1 MKKLLSIFV
10 LAAVAF
16 AAQAVD
22 VTVFDGTDQNDCV
35 PIRATYYDYWD
46 VYNVQF
52 IYPAAELTALQGK
65 EITSVK
71 FYVANDNGNVMN
83 GGKMALY
90 IGTTTQSSFPDWS
103 PSFISD
109 DAFTKVAEISMVH
122 GVPEVVFDF
131 DEPWTYEGGNMVM
144 MTRLIEKGTYSDY
157 GYFYGRNADGV
168 KNAAY
173 GLYSVSATSFYPK
186 TTFTYDGEE
195 PQGNVATTL
204 AQANAME
211 DNTEFTFNGDAVVTV
226 CWNGSVYLRDESGY
240 GQIVDAATF
249 ENGQVLSQGWNA
261 TKTSENGWVKYTD
274 ATGLSASGETNAELA
289 AAQVLTAFPDE
300 SMLNAYVV
308 AENVTKSFLPIRTIT
323 LPDGN
328 KISLT
333 GNGNQPAT
341 GNYNI
346 YGLIWKSGETLV
358 FEPVAW
364 EMVPEWQLGDV
375 NHDRAVNVAD
385 VTDLIKYILTSGA
398 EPEVFYPAQANV
410 DGEGQI
416 NVADVTA
423 LIQKILQN

>member
-1 MKKLLSIFV
+1 MRKLLSIFV

-22 VTVFDGTDQNDCV
+22 VTVFDGTATSSEI
-35 PIRATYYDYWD
+35 PISSRFMDWSPFTHQ
-46 VYNVQF
+46 V

-65 EITSVK
+65 DIKSVK
-71 FYVANDNGNVMN
+71 YYIYNT
-83 GGKMALY
+83 GGCTLKDGKVSLS
-90 IGTTTQSSFPDWS
+90 IGITDQADFAAYS
-103 PSFISD
+103 PSYV
-109 DAFTKVAEISMVH
+109 TGLTLVAEMPMQV
-122 GVPEVVFDF
+122 GVNEIEFVFDTA
-131 DEPWTYEGGNMVM
+131 WKYEGGNIVIQ
-144 MTRLIEKGTYSDY
+144 TVIE
-157 GYFYGRNADGV
+157 ADG
-168 KNAAY
+168 
-173 GLYSVSATSFYPK
+173 SVTGSEGTFFLGQAVAKQSANGSLVNVYDFAPK

-195 PQGNVATTL
+195 PQVNIATTL
-204 AQANAME
+204 AQANAMD

-226 CWNGSVYLRDESGY
+226 CWKNSVYLRDESGY

-249 ENGQVLSQGWNA
+249 ENGQVLSQGWKA
-261 TKTSENGWVKYTD
+261 TKTSDNGWVKFINAAD
-274 ATGLSASGETNAELA
+274 LSASGETNAELA

-308 AENVTKSFLPIRTIT
+308 AENVSKGFMPIRGIK

-328 KISLT
+328 TILLT
-333 GNGNQPAT
+333 GTGNQPAT

-364 EMVPEWQLGDV
+364 VKVPEWQLGDV
-375 NHDRAVNVAD
+375 NHDTFVNVAD
-385 VTDLIKYILTSGA
+385 VTAMIQYILTSGA
-398 EPEVFYPAQANV
+398 QPEEFYVEQANV

-423 LIQKILQN
+423 LIQIILAN

>member
-22 VTVFDGTDQNDCV
+22 VTVFDGTDQNEYI
-35 PIRATYYDYWD
+35 PFRATYFDWSPYYGE
-46 VYNVQF
+46 V
-52 IYPAAELTALQGK
+52 IYPAAEITELVGK
-65 EITSVK
+65 DITSVK
-71 FYVANDNGNVMN
+71 FYVANETGNVMN
-83 GGKMALY
+83 GGELSLY
-90 IGTTTQSSFPDWS
+90 LGTTTQDAFGGWS
-103 PSFISD
+103 PSLIPAD
-109 DAFTKVAEISMVH
+109 DLTLVSATA
-122 GVPEVVFDF
+122 
-131 DEPWTYEGGNMVM
+131 
-144 MTRLIEKGTYSDY
+144 MTRGDSEIVFNLNEPFTYNGDNLVLMLSVTVEGDYSGY
-157 GYFYGRNADGV
+157 GYFFGQNASVNGS
-168 KNAAY
+168 AY
-173 GLYSVSATSFYPK
+173 GAASVYAQQFYPK
-186 TTFTYDGEE
+186 TTFTYVGEE

-226 CWNGSVYLRDESGY
+226 CWKGSVYLRDESGY
-240 GQIVDAATF
+240 GQIVDGATF
-249 ENGQVLSQGWNA
+249 ENGQVLSQGWKA
-261 TKTSENGWVKYTD
+261 TKTSDNGWVKFTD
-274 ATGLSASGETNAELA
+274 AADLSASGETNAELA

-323 LPDGN
+323 LPDGST
-328 KISLT
+328 ISLT
-333 GNGNQPAT
+333 GTGNQGAT
-341 GNYNI
+341 GTYNI

-364 EMVPEWQLGDV
+364 ERVPEWQLGDV
-375 NHDRAVNVAD
+375 NHDRLVNVAD
-385 VTDLIKYILTSGA
+385 VTDLVKYILTSGA

-410 DGEGQI
+410 DGIEPI

>member
-22 VTVFDGTDQNDCV
+22 VTVFDGTDQNEYI
-35 PIRATYYDYWD
+35 PFRADYFDWSPYYGE
-46 VYNVQF
+46 V
-52 IYPAAELTALQGK
+52 IYPAAEITDLVGK
-65 EITSVK
+65 DITSVK
-71 FYVANDNGNVMN
+71 FYVANETGNVMN
-83 GGKMALY
+83 GGELSLY
-90 IGTTTQSSFPDWS
+90 MGTTTQDAFGGWS
-103 PSFISD
+103 PSLIPAD
-109 DAFTKVAEISMVH
+109 DLTLVSATA
-122 GVPEVVFDF
+122 
-131 DEPWTYEGGNMVM
+131 
-144 MTRLIEKGTYSDY
+144 MTRGDSEIVFNLSEPFTYNGDNLVLMLSVTVEGSYSDH
-157 GYFYGRNADGV
+157 GYFFGQNSSVNGS
-168 KNAAY
+168 AY
-173 GLYSVSATSFYPK
+173 GASSVSAQQFYPK

-195 PQGNVATTL
+195 PQGNIATTL

-211 DNTEFTFNGDAVVTV
+211 DNAEFTFNGDAVVTV

-249 ENGQVLSQGWNA
+249 ENGQVLSQGWKA
-261 TKTSENGWVKYTD
+261 TKTSDNGWVKFINAAD
-274 ATGLSASGETNAELA
+274 LSASGETNAELA

-308 AENVTKSFLPIRTIT
+308 AENVTKSFLPIHTIT
-323 LPDGN
+323 LPDGST
-328 KISLT
+328 ISLT
-333 GNGNQPAT
+333 GNGNQGAT
-341 GNYNI
+341 GTYNI

-385 VTDLIKYILTSGA
+385 VTNLIKYILTSGA